1 MATTVSVTRAG
12 GFAYAGTGDFGRR
25 VARLLAEL
33 AGGGG
38 THAGEEIEAALSAD
52 ARAVAVAVWRPDPG
66 LLEHA
71 DAAAYLAGRPWLPIV
86 MEHPVIYV
94 GPLIR
99 PPHGP
104 CFSCMWRRRIQH
116 DVHHGAT
123 AAVHAAYADNNERG
137 PAGYLPAHA
146 RLAAGVAHRM
156 LRRPDG
162 SPAAGISGDAC
173 VLTLPG
179 SRIMTCPVIRCGDCR
194 RCRGAEPAAA
204 HPARA
209 R

>member
-1 MATTVSVTRAG
+1 MATTVSVTRAAE
-12 GFAYAGTGDFGRR
+12 FAYAGTGDFGRR

-33 AGGGG
+33 DGGDG
-38 THAGEEIEAALSAD
+38 THAEEEIEAALSAD
-52 ARAVAVAVWRPDPG
+52 ARAVVVAVWRPDPG
-66 LLEHA
+66 LCELA

-99 PPHGP
+99 PPQGP
-104 CFSCMWRRRIQH
+104 CFSCLWRRRIQH
-116 DVHHGAT
+116 DVHHAAT
-123 AAVHAAYADNNERG
+123 AAVHAAYANDNERG

-156 LRRPDG
+156 LRQPEG
-162 SPAAGISGDAC
+162 SAAGGISGDAC

-179 SRIMTCPVIRCGDCR
+179 SRIMTRQVIRCGDCP
-194 RCRGAEPAAA
+194 RCSGAEPAAA
-204 HPARA
+204 HPWRA